1 MIELMLNLGKRDNY
15 AFFDPESRLHLTAAS
30 PVGTVPQVTAAI
42 QRGID
47 TNVLIRMDN
56 VAKQAP
62 VAKSA
67 PAAPVSEPVAQT
79 TESVAEK
86 DEEPVSESEEEEPV
100 SMDDLVTPEAESEDE
115 EAKKTKKTRGKK
127 TM

>member
-62 VAKSA
+62 VAESA
-67 PAAPVSEPVAQT
+67 PAAPVTEPVAQT

-86 DEEPVSESEEEEPV
+86 DEEPVSESEDPV

-115 EAKKTKKTRGKK
+115 EAKKAKKTRGKK